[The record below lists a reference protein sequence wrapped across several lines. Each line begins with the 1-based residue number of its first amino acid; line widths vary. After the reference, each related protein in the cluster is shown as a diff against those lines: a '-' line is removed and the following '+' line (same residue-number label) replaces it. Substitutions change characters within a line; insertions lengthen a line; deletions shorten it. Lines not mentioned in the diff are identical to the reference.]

1 MPSVVLPVDN
11 GAAVFMVCART
22 QQIDDDVREGIESR
36 LQAQQR
42 ATMLRRFER
51 DLRRQTLIDYRF

>member
-11 GAAVFMVCART
+11 GASVFMVWSEPK
-22 QQIDDDVREGIESR
+22 IDDDVEGIESR